1 MQSPISLLHMYYPV
15 WKILLVEPLMAEPK
29 GGEQE
34 GGLKSHVDGAN
45 ISQEQVIWTIVLG
58 I

>member
-1 MQSPISLLHMYYPV
+1 MYYPV